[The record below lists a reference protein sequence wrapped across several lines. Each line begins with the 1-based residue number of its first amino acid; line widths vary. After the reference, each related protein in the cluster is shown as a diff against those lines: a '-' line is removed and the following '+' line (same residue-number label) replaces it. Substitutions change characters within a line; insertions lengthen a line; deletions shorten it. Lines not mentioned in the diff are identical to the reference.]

1 MRHDIDELFAQLGKL
16 QNLNV
21 ESLSSATEFLID
33 FDANAINA
41 VRPVL
46 GSRDG
51 NITMTFSA
59 NEIVFHEDGNHIVL
73 PDGEM
78 LLWDTD
84 GIPTRV
90 YQLMDIQKTKVLA
103 LYAGPGAGKTTMS
116 ADVFARLKHAGYNV
130 ELVREYAKE
139 LVWEYGNIPPHIT
152 QSDIVAEQYRRQA
165 ILMGQVELIITDSP
179 IILSTIY
186 GSSMEEA
193 KNYHD
198 QFDNYEVL
206 IERKK
211 AYNPKGRYQDESQ
224 AKALDTLCQQFATR
238 SFPGTELG
246 GKWLFDYAVD
256 IIKGRV

>member
-1 MRHDIDELFAQLGKL
+1 MRIDMEEVFEHLATLTDVDVG
-16 QNLNV
+16 
-21 ESLSSATEFLID
+21 SLSMATEFLLE
-33 FDANAINA
+33 FEASMVNA
-41 VRPVL
+41 VRPIVGSDGNLVTVKL
-46 GSRDG
+46 GSNVIKFEG
-51 NITMTFSA
+51 NGWDIIM
-59 NEIVFHEDGNHIVL
+59 
-73 PDGEM
+73 PDGSKLRWESNA
-78 LLWDTD
+78 
-84 GIPTRV
+84 IPIAITS
-90 YQLMDIQKTKVLA
+90 LMDIQKTKVLA

-193 KNYHD
+193 KSYHD

-211 AYNPKGRYQDESQ
+211 AYNPKGRYQDERQ